1 MTAEASTVLQRIA
14 ALDKTKVSKSSKGYN
29 YTYADLSEVTSAL
42 STLLEGSGITYV
54 QIPSSTADEVTVTTV
69 VMCKGDS
76 YSVSMSL
83 PYAGASNPAQALG
96 SCVTYLRRYSLV
108 ALFGLLPSDDDGS
121 AVAAKPA
128 AKQTGGED
136 LW

>member
-1 MTAEASTVLQRIA
+1 MAAESATVLQRIA

-42 STLLEGSGITYV
+42 SALLDGSGISCI
-54 QIPSSTADEVTVTTV
+54 QILSSTSEEVTVTTV
-69 VMCKGDS
+69 VMCDGDS

-83 PYAGASNPAQALG
+83 PYAGAANPAHALG

-128 AKQTGGED
+128 AKQTGGGD